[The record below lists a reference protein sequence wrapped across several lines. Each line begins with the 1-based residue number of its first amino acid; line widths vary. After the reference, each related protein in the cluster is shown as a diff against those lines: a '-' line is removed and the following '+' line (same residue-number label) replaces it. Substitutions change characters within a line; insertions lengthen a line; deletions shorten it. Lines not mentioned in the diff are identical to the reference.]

1 MTCTAPLVQSHKH
14 NILKANICKS
24 RRVDMSRSG
33 ERLSS
38 ALVRLCCRKKREETC
53 LLLSPKM
60 SESSK
65 KKNKISH
72 VF

>member
-38 ALVRLCCRKKREETC
+38 ALVRFLLPKKKRGN
-53 LLLSPKM
+53 M
-60 SESSK
+60 FAVVA
-65 KKNKISH
+65 KNE
-72 VF
+72 